1 MYKLLR
7 SGELEQYYE
16 IDPKNSWMLAACEK
30 NIPITVPG
38 WEDSTM
44 GNIFTSYCIKGEL
57 KLNPEGFTPEFVA
70 AFDTLYVNGEPVRV
84 KSRRVHKS
92 TLLLTLPGV
101 EDMDAALAL
110 KGREVSIRREDARLP
125 AGEYFDAELEG
136 LTVLDDATGAE
147 LGKLHRVL
155 HYPAHKVYEVRG
167 AREYLIPAVP
177 GVFIASV
184 DVDGGTLRVHNMK
197 GLATD
202 EN

>member
-1 MYKLLR
+1 MRPVY
-7 SGELEQYYE
+7 
-16 IDPKNSWMLAACEK
+16 
-30 NIPITVPG
+30 IPVGHIVNAHG
-38 WEDSTM
+38 
-44 GNIFTSYCIKGEL
+44 IKGEV

-70 AFDTLYVNGEPVRV
+70 EFDTLYINGGSVQV

-92 TLLLTLPGV
+92 TVLLTLPGV

-110 KGREVSIRREDARLP
+110 KGREVSIRREDAHLP
-125 AGEYFDAELEG
+125 EGEYFDAELVG
-136 LTVLDDATGAE
+136 AMVLDDATGEE
-147 LGKLHRVL
+147 LGRIRRVL

-167 AREYLIPAVP
+167 SREYLIPAVP

-184 DVDGGTLRVHNMK
+184 DPDGGVMRIHMMK